1 MKIIKGI
8 FVGLVAVL
16 SWQPVMA
23 QEVITGEALEAAD
36 LDRGKRTFLRC
47 RSCHTLA
54 EGDRNKVGPN
64 LWGLFGNDAR
74 LRDDFKYSQA
84 MQNVDFVW
92 TPDKLN
98 EWLVKPRE
106 FLPGTIMNFNG
117 LPKEADRINL
127 VAYLI
132 AETGGSIGDIVG
144 GGEAEEAGMT
154 EEVAPSETAAEGEE
168 MPAAEAMTEE
178 PAAETPAEEPA
189 AAE

>member
-1 MKIIKGI
+1 MKIFRGI

-16 SWQPVMA
+16 SWQPVQA
-23 QEVITGEALEAAD
+23 QEVITGELLEAAD

-54 EGDRNKVGPN
+54 EGERNKVGPN

-92 TPDKLN
+92 TPDQLN
-98 EWLVKPRE
+98 DWLIRPKE

-132 AETGGSIGDIVG
+132 AETGGSISDVVG
-144 GGEAEEAGMT
+144 GAAPEEAGMT
-154 EEVAPSETAAEGEE
+154 EGEEPGDAAAEEE
-168 MPAAEAMTEE
+168 VSAEDAAD
-178 PAAETPAEEPA
+178 TPAEEPA